1 MKKLH
6 SARAFLAGIPAALH
20 KPVKLSLP
28 ALTLALALFLTAGL
42 AVGASAAANRK
53 QIVAYE
59 NYAIA
64 IKLDGEVQTPTD
76 ANGKRVYPISYNG
89 TTYLPI
95 RAVAKMLGIGVDWEQ
110 ATQTVLLGDPAEGVD
125 LVDNFKPYYA
135 DEDCRNYQ
143 TADKKSYEISGK
155 TYSHWAELG
164 MPWAADIGAL
174 RNLSYNIDGKYDT
187 LTFQY
192 YSPTD
197 VLLRVLGDNDSKLA
211 EITIK
216 GGQVAKSITVDL
228 LGTSQLTFQGES
240 LVNPNNPW
248 GGYSIYILDAKL
260 K

>member
-76 ANGKRVYPISYNG
+76 ANGKRVYPISYQG

-125 LVDNFKPYYA
+125 LVENFQPYYKTSG
-135 DEDCRNYQ
+135 DSRNYQ
-143 TADKKSYEISGK
+143 TADKKSKEISGK
-155 TYSHWAELG
+155 TYSHWAQVHMWGESDKGHLS
-164 MPWAADIGAL
+164 
-174 RNLSYNIDGKYDT
+174 NLSYNIDGKYKT
-187 LTFQY
+187 LTFKY
-192 YSPTD
+192 YCSKDT
-197 VLLRVLGDNDSKLA
+197 VLRVLGDNDSLLG
-211 EITIK
+211 EVTIK
-216 GGQVAKSITVDL
+216 GGQVAQTLTVDL
-228 LGTSQLTFQGES
+228 LGTSQLTFQVEPLGRHGWGEGFD
-240 LVNPNNPW
+240 V
-248 GGYSIYILDAKL
+248 YIVDAML